1 MENEDTVETED
12 KRTAEEK
19 IIGYFT
25 NIKGF
30 CDSAI
35 EIVSGNEKKN
45 TDVFQ
50 LTENIQI
57 EIEEIR
63 DLLFG

>member
-1 MENEDTVETED
+1 MGNEENED
-12 KRTAEEK
+12 KRTVEEK

-35 EIVSGNEKKN
+35 ELVSGKEKGD

-50 LTENIQI
+50 LTEDIQE

>member
-1 MENEDTVETED
+1 MENEEKMTV
-12 KRTAEEK
+12 EEK

-35 EIVSGNEKKN
+35 DSVSGKDKGD
-45 TDVFQ
+45 TDVFK
-50 LTENIQI
+50 LTENIQE